1 MKRHHR
7 LGHSGWRWVQS
18 RARRLVRN
26 PARMQAL
33 LRRADL
39 KPSQS
44 LGTARRQLATLL
56 RLLKAWLNG
65 SYRDVS
71 ITTIVAATGAVL
83 YFVLPLDLIPD
94 FILSIGFLDDIAVI
108 LWVAQQINEELER
121 FRQWEASQDH

>member
-7 LGHSGWRWVQS
+7 LGHSGWRWVQG

-33 LRRADL
+33 LRNADL

-44 LGTARRQLATLL
+44 LGTARRQLASLL

-71 ITTIVAATGAVL
+71 LTTIVAATGAVL

-108 LWVAQQINEELER
+108 LWVAQQINAELER